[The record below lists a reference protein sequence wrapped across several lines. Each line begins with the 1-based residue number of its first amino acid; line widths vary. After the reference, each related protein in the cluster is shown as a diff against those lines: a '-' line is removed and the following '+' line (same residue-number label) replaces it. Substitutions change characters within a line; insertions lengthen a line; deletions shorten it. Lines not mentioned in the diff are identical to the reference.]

1 MKIKLKINHNGKVHE
16 HALNLGEIAAI
27 GRSSKCE
34 FQHEDEKI
42 SGRHCRF
49 FLKKDRLEITD
60 LDSKNG
66 TYLNGIRIETSE
78 VFLGDEIR
86 IGDSIITIGD
96 KDVDAE
102 ALNTLTFPGPAKD
115 RISYE
120 LKADFTG
127 ARVQNQKANKKVS
140 VNQKVNYDASMLREI
155 ELRKKVQSRLK
166 LSKEGIRSKNKF
178 RSFLSLIFDL
188 VFLGMFMCVP
198 LIIQSHITQYIH
210 PGQKSL
216 VLVVMEVIMVG
227 FFLGMNLKASRFTL
241 GERMAGIKKLYSEQ

>member
-1 MKIKLKINHNGKVHE
+1 MKIKLKISHNGKIHE

-34 FQHEDEKI
+34 FQLEDEKI

-86 IGDSIITIGD
+86 IGESVITVGD
-96 KDVDAE
+96 KDADAE
-102 ALNTLTFPGPAKD
+102 AVSTLTFPGPAKD
-115 RISYE
+115 RLSYE

-127 ARVQNQKANKKVS
+127 ARVQNQQANKKIS

-155 ELRKKVQSRLK
+155 ELRKKVQSRMK
-166 LSKEGIRSKNKF
+166 LSKEGIRTKNKV

-188 VFLGMFMCVP
+188 VFLGIFMCGP
-198 LIIQSHITQYIH
+198 LLVMPHITQYIH

-216 VLVVMEVIMVG
+216 VLVVMEVIAVG
-227 FFLGMNLKASRFTL
+227 FFLGFNLKASKFTM
-241 GERMAGIKKLYSEQ
+241 GERIAGIKKLYSEQ

>member
-1 MKIKLKINHNGKVHE
+1 MKIKLKINHNGKLHE

-34 FQHEDEKI
+34 FQLEDDKI

-86 IGDSIITIGD
+86 IGESVITVGD

-102 ALNTLTFPGPAKD
+102 ALSTLTFPGPAKD

-127 ARVQNQKANKKVS
+127 ARVQNQMANKKNS
-140 VNQKVNYDASMLREI
+140 VAPKVNYDASMLREI
-155 ELRKKVQSRLK
+155 ELRKKVQSRMK
-166 LSKEGIRSKNKF
+166 LSKEGIRSRNKF
-178 RSFLSLIFDL
+178 RSFISLIFDL
-188 VFLGMFMCVP
+188 ILLGIFMCAP
-198 LIIQSHITQYIH
+198 LVVMPRITQYVH

-216 VLVVMEVIMVG
+216 VLVVMEVLVVG
-227 FFLGMNLKASRFTL
+227 FFLGFNLKASKFTM
-241 GERMAGIKKLYSEQ
+241 GERFAGIKRLYSEQ

>member
-1 MKIKLKINHNGKVHE
+1 MKIKLKINHKGKIHE
-16 HALNLGEIAAI
+16 HSMNLGEIAAF

-34 FQHEDEKI
+34 FQIEDDMM

-78 VFLGDEIR
+78 VFMGDEIR
-86 IGDSIITIGD
+86 IGESIITLED
-96 KDVDAE
+96 KNVDAE
-102 ALNTLTFPGPAKD
+102 ALNTLTFPGPLKD

-127 ARVQNQKANKKVS
+127 ARVQNQMANKKMS
-140 VNQKVNYDASMLREI
+140 VVPKVNVDASRIREV
-155 ELRKKVQSRLK
+155 ELRKKAQSRLR
-166 LSKEGIRSKNKF
+166 LSKEEIRKRNKF
-178 RSFLSLIFDL
+178 QSMLSIVFDL
-188 VFLGMFMCVP
+188 MLLGVFMCLPILVLP
-198 LIIQSHITQYIH
+198 YITEYIH

-216 VLVVMEVIMVG
+216 VLVVMEVLVVG
-227 FFLGMNLKASRFTL
+227 FFLGVNLKASKFTF
-241 GERMAGIKKLYSEQ
+241 GERFSGIRRKYTDQ